1 MFDLVVNKQIV
12 STLKYDRVDTQE
24 PNLEFQD
31 WIHYNELDF
40 GNLSLGE
47 VVSLLEC
54 LQKEESDISSDSCS
68 SILLTKIK
76 NQRMIARWNNVIAAS
91 HIKFFIQTTKKVA
104 KYACQLE
111 S

>member
-1 MFDLVVNKQIV
+1 MFDLTLNKQIV
-12 STLKYDRVDTQE
+12 STLSSSKVDTQE

-54 LQKEESDISSDSCS
+54 LQKEELEDMSDSSSPS
-68 SILLTKIK
+68 SILLTKTK
-76 NQRMIARWNNVIAAS
+76 NQLMIARWNNVITTS
-91 HIKFFIQTTKKVA
+91 HIKFFIQSFKK
-104 KYACQLE
+104 
-111 S
+111 SS